1 MHSYNA
7 IVYHK
12 LERLHMLNNIKR
24 ILTGLEN
31 ALDRLGRKCFHNQK
45 QYPKVFFDIEDCLNI
60 IRTWIQENEIFGLL
74 KVFYISLSELI
85 QEIAKLI
92 QELWGNCKPKAGKKG
107 ILKTQRNREINKI
120 FQSIGAVM
128 NNIVSHIVAS
138 KNKAISMSIAFE
150 EGVMRSLHRT
160 FTVKIKNKI
169 ADLVSQRG
177 KQTYIFPWNA
187 PDSYHALIG
196 NKKKCVLK
204 Y

>member
-1 MHSYNA
+1 MHNYNA
-7 IVYHK
+7 IFHHK
-12 LERLHMLNNIKR
+12 LARLHMINNIKR

-31 ALDRLGRKCFHNQK
+31 ALDRLGRKCFHNQT
-45 QYPKVFFDIEDCLNI
+45 QYPKVFFDIEDCINI

-74 KVFYISLSELI
+74 QVFYISLSELI

-107 ILKTQRNREINKI
+107 IFKAQRNREINKI
-120 FQSIGAVM
+120 YQSIEAMM
-128 NNIVSHIVAS
+128 NNIVSHIVAF

-160 FTVKIKNKI
+160 FTIKIKNKI

-187 PDSYHALIG
+187 PDSYHSLIG
-196 NKKKCVLK
+196 NKKKCVPK